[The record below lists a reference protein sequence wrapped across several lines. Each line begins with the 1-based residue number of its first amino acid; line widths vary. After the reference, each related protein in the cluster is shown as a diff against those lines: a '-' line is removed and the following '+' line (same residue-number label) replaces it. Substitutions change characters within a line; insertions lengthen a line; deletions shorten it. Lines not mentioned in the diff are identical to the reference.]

1 MSELMPLHFD
11 RRMSAFYA
19 ALFLGIGV
27 YQPFFPLWLQAR
39 ELDPW
44 QISVILAVPMSIRV
58 FFAPVSG
65 ALSDRSANR
74 RPAIIAYTA
83 LTAVFFFLLGF
94 TTDFLWI
101 FVTISAA
108 ALFWTSIMPLT
119 EALALQGVRRFG
131 ADYGRLRLWGSISF
145 IAANF
150 IAGAV
155 LDVLPRDIVHAL
167 ILAAMILTVIAA
179 CRLPLL
185 PVPAEPPLPDASVRP
200 SRVVNA
206 GVFAVL
212 AAAGLVQSSHALI
225 YGFGSL
231 HWQAMGLSGTTI
243 GLLWALG
250 VVAEISFFAVSRHVL
265 VRLSPL
271 ALIGIGAGAAIL
283 RWCALGLDPPLTGLV
298 VLQFLHGL
306 TFGAT
311 HLGTIHFIGRTVPDH
326 RTGAVQGLF
335 FTISGVC
342 MGGSMLASGVLYR
355 NFEGSAFPAMAVL
368 GVAALVLLG
377 IGRGKIY
384 PQSAAGGG

>member
-1 MSELMPLHFD
+1 MRPVPFPREHPLVHCLVLGHAQ
-11 RRMSAFYA
+11 RQAEA
-19 ALFLGIGV
+19 ALGV
-27 YQPFFPLWLQAR
+27 
-39 ELDPW
+39 
-44 QISVILAVPMSIRV
+44 
-58 FFAPVSG
+58 
-65 ALSDRSANR
+65 
-74 RPAIIAYTA
+74 
-83 LTAVFFFLLGF
+83 
-94 TTDFLWI
+94 
-101 FVTISAA
+101 
-108 ALFWTSIMPLT
+108 
-119 EALALQGVRRFG
+119 
-131 ADYGRLRLWGSISF
+131 
-145 IAANF
+145 
-150 IAGAV
+150 
-155 LDVLPRDIVHAL
+155 
-167 ILAAMILTVIAA
+167 
-179 CRLPLL
+179 
-185 PVPAEPPLPDASVRP
+185 
-200 SRVVNA
+200 
-206 GVFAVL
+206 
-212 AAAGLVQSSHALI
+212 
-225 YGFGSL
+225 
-231 HWQAMGLSGTTI
+231 AMGG
-243 GLLWALG
+243 GGEVRALG

-283 RWCALGLDPPLTGLV
+283 RWCALGFDPPLTGLV